1 MATENIVLLAFAALL
16 GTLHLVGG
24 PLSGIVR
31 PSAPRRRRGS
41 PGPPAPVEERPLP
54 PPPRQTLEF
63 STPDRAGEED
73 RSHVRDAT
81 GEPPKRRSPDAAA

>member
-31 PSAPRRRRGS
+31 PSAPRKRRGS
-41 PGPPAPVEERPLP
+41 PGPVEERPSP

-63 STPDRAGEED
+63 TTPERAGED

-81 GEPPKRRSPDAAA
+81 GKPSKRRSPDAAA

>member
-31 PSAPRRRRGS
+31 PSAPRRRGGS
-41 PGPPAPVEERPLP
+41 PGPGASVKEQASPS
-54 PPPRQTLEF
+54 PPRQTLEF
-63 STPDRAGEED
+63 TTPDRAGED
-73 RSHVRDAT
+73 RSHARDAT
-81 GEPPKRRSPDAAA
+81 GKPRKRRSPDAAA